1 MELIETPN
9 PNAKKILTDREVAD
23 TEEKLYKIE
32 GIKSKTIAES
42 ILDQLQLKDRSPF
55 VEYKVKLDLAN
66 INNSLSQSGYYF
78 STVEVTVEENNN
90 DNTQNDKSE
99 LLKIEGIK
107 SVFLGPGFITITKE
121 ENIEW
126 ESINQD
132 IISIFDKL

>member
-32 GIKSKTIAES
+32 GIKS
-42 ILDQLQLKDRSPF
+42 
-55 VEYKVKLDLAN
+55 
-66 INNSLSQSGYYF
+66 
-78 STVEVTVEENNN
+78 
-90 DNTQNDKSE
+90 
-99 LLKIEGIK
+99 
-107 SVFLGPGFITITKE
+107 VFLGPGFITITKE

-132 IISIFDKL
+132 SYRYDCNNLYFC